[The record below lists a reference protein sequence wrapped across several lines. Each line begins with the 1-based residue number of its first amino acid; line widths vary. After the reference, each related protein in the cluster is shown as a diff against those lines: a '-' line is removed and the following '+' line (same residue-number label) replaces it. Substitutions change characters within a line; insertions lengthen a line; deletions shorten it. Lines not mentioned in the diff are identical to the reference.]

1 MTAQYKW
8 PTQAGAD
15 QEVCDGERWER
26 NMFTVAVIAEFEAKP
41 GTDAEIQD
49 FFARGLT
56 IVEQQPASTM
66 WIAYRT
72 GPTSFGAFAAF
83 ATEADRD
90 ALLSAGGPKMS
101 RDFADLFAS
110 PPSFKKADVLKA
122 RVGR

>member
-1 MTAQYKW
+1 MANYKW

-15 QEVCDGERWER
+15 QATFDAKRWER
-26 NMFTVAVIAEFEAKP
+26 NMFTVAVIARFEAQP

-49 FFARGLT
+49 FFSRGLA

-83 ATEADRD
+83 ATEADRN

-101 RDFADLFAS
+101 REFAELFVGA
-110 PPSFKKADVLKA
+110 PTFEKADVLMA
-122 RVGR
+122 RLCT